1 MKSIINYLVLSDIHL
16 GHNTNKTEQIIENL
30 KKYLVENHK
39 LFKQLNIIFLAGD
52 IFDKLLTNNSKE
64 YLLAMEWL
72 TELVLYC
79 STNNIKLRIL
89 EGTPSHDWRQSKL
102 INSLITK
109 LSIDIDFKYIDTI
122 HIENIPEYN
131 LNVLYIPDE
140 YKHDAHDTYEDV
152 KKLLIENNLVQVDIA
167 IMHGQFNYQ
176 LPMVKLKSSH
186 DESLYLDIVKYY
198 IHIGHI
204 HTPSIFDRILA
215 QGSFDRLAHNEEE
228 DKGGIFVKLIKDRES
243 EFIFVRNKHA
253 MLFKTYTYTDT
264 DIEAIL
270 NDVDK
275 KIYKLPM
282 GSSVRCIVPKEVY
295 LNKSIRAMREKYLGY
310 NIKVETSNKEDVS
323 NTSDLLTV
331 KNIEESFHITKDNIH
346 ELLFKELEKH
356 NLDNT
361 LISVARSEFNLI
373 LEKIA

>member
-1 MKSIINYLVLSDIHL
+1 
-16 GHNTNKTEQIIENL
+16 
-30 KKYLVENHK
+30 
-39 LFKQLNIIFLAGD
+39 
-52 IFDKLLTNNSKE
+52 
-64 YLLAMEWL
+64 
-72 TELVLYC
+72 
-79 STNNIKLRIL
+79 
-89 EGTPSHDWRQSKL
+89 
-102 INSLITK
+102 
-109 LSIDIDFKYIDTI
+109 
-122 HIENIPEYN
+122 
-131 LNVLYIPDE
+131 
-140 YKHDAHDTYEDV
+140 
-152 KKLLIENNLVQVDIA
+152 
-167 IMHGQFNYQ
+167 
-176 LPMVKLKSSH
+176 MVKLKSSH

-228 DKGGIFVKLIKDRES
+228 DKGGIFVKLIKDHES

-295 LNKSIRAMREKYLGY
+295 LNKSIRAIREKYLGY

-331 KNIEESFHITKDNIH
+331 KNIEESFHITKDNIC